1 MIAVQNVL
9 TAHQIPVGVAFL
21 IFCQNFS
28 GAIFVVVATV
38 IFTQDLVSELAIRAP
53 SVSSEAALA
62 AGASADAVR
71 ALVPAGSPELD
82 GLLLAYSLAISK
94 VFYLLVALS
103 LVGMVTGFGMGWVN
117 IKKKVTKET
126 EKADEA

>member
-1 MIAVQNVL
+1 VAVQNVL
-9 TAHQIPVGVAFL
+9 TPHQIPVGVAFL

-28 GAIFVVVATV
+28 GAVFVVVGSV
-38 IFTQDLVSELAIRAP
+38 IFTQSLVSELAAHAP

-82 GLLLAYSLAISK
+82 GVLLAFSNSISR
-94 VFYLLVALS
+94 VFYLLVACS
-103 LVGMVTGFGMGWVN
+103 LVGMISAFGMGWVN
-117 IKKKVTKET
+117 IKKKNAQDKG
-126 EKADEA
+126 KA